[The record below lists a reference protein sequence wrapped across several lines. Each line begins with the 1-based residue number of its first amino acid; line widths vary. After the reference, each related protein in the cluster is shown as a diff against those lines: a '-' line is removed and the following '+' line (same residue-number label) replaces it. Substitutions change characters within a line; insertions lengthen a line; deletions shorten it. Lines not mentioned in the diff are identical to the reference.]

1 MFVRLKEGAC
11 AGEIREMKFAD
22 GRVLVDSGRAD
33 QVDPSA
39 PAPTDWIDARAPRLP
54 RGPQQTPP
62 PAPMQ
67 MRKARRK

>member
-1 MFVRLKEGAC
+1 MFVRLKVGAY

-39 PAPTDWIDARAPRLP
+39 PGPTDWIDARAPRFP
-54 RGPQQTPP
+54 RGPQQSLA
-62 PAPMQ
+62 PAPAR